1 MRYLGVDTGG
11 TFTDFA
17 LFDSAAQSLETF
29 KVRSI
34 PEDPAVAV
42 GNGLGRLRDEFGV
55 PIGSIDR
62 LIFGT
67 TVATNAVLERKGA
80 TVALLTTK
88 GMRDVLEIQRQ
99 WRRRLFDLYL
109 QKPPPL
115 ARRRHRLDVDE
126 RIGSAGQ
133 IIKDLSEDEIQRCV
147 EELSGHAVDV
157 VAISLLFSFL
167 RPDHEQRLA
176 AAVRRRLPKLPVTI
190 SSEVC
195 PEFREYERTA
205 TTVMNAY
212 TMPKVAA
219 IAGRLE
225 RVLKDLGFNGTFGII
240 QSNGGIMSLAKART
254 HAVNTLLSGPAGG
267 CVGAT
272 AVAEYSGV
280 RNILGFDVGGTSTDI
295 ALIENGEI
303 RLTAEGGIGGYPVK
317 VPQIGIHTIGA
328 GGGSLA
334 RPVLGMLKVGPESAG
349 ANPGPACYGMG
360 GIEPTG
366 TDAAV
371 ALGYIDPDYFVGGEV
386 RLDSAAGRSAIRNK
400 VAVPLN
406 LDPDAAALA
415 ILQVQAANIVAGI
428 RKISVEAGKDP
439 REFVLLPFGG
449 AGGIYAGLVAEEAGM
464 TRILLPQH
472 PSVLSALGMLMTD
485 VRHESVQTR
494 LQRLD
499 GLDPADLASS
509 FERLEDQGI
518 AALGKEGIG
527 RGRIR
532 SLMSCDMRYV
542 GQAYEINVPIPP
554 ESAVLAAIPTLRQAF
569 DREHLRLYGQ
579 CSEKEPVEIV
589 GLRVG
594 TVGMVEKAALQPIAK
609 RAAGSLLPRTHRRIL
624 LDAEGGWNSCPV
636 FDRAKLS
643 PDDAFEG
650 PAIVEDRGSSFV
662 LRARHQLGVDAY
674 GNIHVTVP
682 TAGLAARE
690 QASSP

>member
-1 MRYLGVDTGG
+1 
-11 TFTDFA
+11 
-17 LFDSAAQSLETF
+17 
-29 KVRSI
+29 
-34 PEDPAVAV
+34 
-42 GNGLGRLRDEFGV
+42 
-55 PIGSIDR
+55 
-62 LIFGT
+62 
-67 TVATNAVLERKGA
+67 
-80 TVALLTTK
+80 
-88 GMRDVLEIQRQ
+88 
-99 WRRRLFDLYL
+99 
-109 QKPPPL
+109 
-115 ARRRHRLDVDE
+115 
-126 RIGSAGQ
+126 
-133 IIKDLSEDEIQRCV
+133 
-147 EELSGHAVDV
+147 
-157 VAISLLFSFL
+157 
-167 RPDHEQRLA
+167 
-176 AAVRRRLPKLPVTI
+176 
-190 SSEVC
+190 
-195 PEFREYERTA
+195 
-205 TTVMNAY
+205 
-212 TMPKVAA
+212 
-219 IAGRLE
+219 
-225 RVLKDLGFNGTFGII
+225 
-240 QSNGGIMSLAKART
+240 
-254 HAVNTLLSGPAGG
+254 
-267 CVGAT
+267 
-272 AVAEYSGV
+272 
-280 RNILGFDVGGTSTDI
+280 
-295 ALIENGEI
+295 
-303 RLTAEGGIGGYPVK
+303 
-317 VPQIGIHTIGA
+317 
-328 GGGSLA
+328 
-334 RPVLGMLKVGPESAG
+334 MLKVGPESAG